1 MKDYLMLTT
10 KGEFVELNRE
20 DFSDSYEMLRKN
32 VNGYIERVSWF
43 PMFEERNIDLWI
55 NEEGKLLKL
64 IPTLAIIEKN
74 KLVDILVG
82 NIVFTRHDEEE
93 TTPLKEEDFDYIKSF
108 IQSYIV
114 SFNYFDK
121 PINIFK
127 MLGIEI

>member
-32 VNGYIERVSWF
+32 VNGYIERVSWL
-43 PMFEERNIDLWI
+43 PM
-55 NEEGKLLKL
+55 
-64 IPTLAIIEKN
+64 
-74 KLVDILVG
+74 
-82 NIVFTRHDEEE
+82 
-93 TTPLKEEDFDYIKSF
+93 KEEDFDYIKSF